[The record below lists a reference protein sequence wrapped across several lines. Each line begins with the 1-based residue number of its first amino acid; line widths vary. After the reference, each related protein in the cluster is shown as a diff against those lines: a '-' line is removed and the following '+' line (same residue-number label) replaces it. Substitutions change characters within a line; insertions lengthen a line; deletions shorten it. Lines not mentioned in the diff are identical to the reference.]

1 MGALGQREK
10 RSERKVEAC
19 RRNARRPRGRWAN
32 TPERE
37 QLEAAKSLLR
47 ECLPDGAERLA
58 ALIENPD
65 TPAELFLQAFRLAA
79 DRGGLPVLAQSELI
93 TAAPYPPTFIELR
106 TAVDVERE
114 LLPAMRL
121 LAPDLAGM
129 MSPDECYARLAAEVS
144 RVCGLVE
151 DGYQL
156 PGSPRKAELPSAQ
169 LVVAGSDREASNPP
183 EAGGLGPRLDAA
195 GPR

>member
-1 MGALGQREK
+1 MGARGQREK
-10 RSERKVEAC
+10 RSERKAAAVRE
-19 RRNARRPRGRWAN
+19 NARRPRGRWAN

-37 QLEAAKSLLR
+37 QLEAAKALLR
-47 ECLPDGAERLA
+47 ECLPEGAERLA
-58 ALIENPD
+58 ELIENTD

-93 TAAPYPPTFIELR
+93 TSAPYPPTLFIMNAAE
-106 TAVDVERE
+106 DVERE

-121 LAPDLAGM
+121 LAPDLARM
-129 MSPDECYARLAAEVS
+129 TSPDECYERLAAEVS

-151 DGYQL
+151 DGHHLQ
-156 PGSPRKAELPSAQ
+156 GSPRKAELPSVQ
-169 LVVAGSDREASNPP
+169 LVAGSDSGASNPY
-183 EAGGLGPRLDAA
+183 EAGELHPRLDAA